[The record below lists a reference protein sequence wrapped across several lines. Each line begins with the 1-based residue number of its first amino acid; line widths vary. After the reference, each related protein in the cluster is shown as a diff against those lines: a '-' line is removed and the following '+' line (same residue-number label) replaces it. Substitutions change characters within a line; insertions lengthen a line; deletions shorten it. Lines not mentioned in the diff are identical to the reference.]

1 MTSKTKN
8 YKVKLTLINSNA
20 INKRSITFYF
30 KKKKQ
35 RRRQIC
41 EHCACTTEIVDSS

>member
-30 KKKKQ
+30 KKNKEEDRFVSIALAQQK
-35 RRRQIC
+35 
-41 EHCACTTEIVDSS
+41 